1 MKKIFSLALLLGL
14 FVTASGL
21 HAVAATA
28 TPTAIPSFINDGDPT
43 GGNYMLKDRKVLAT
57 GQYAGSTGAVTVPFK
72 TLVNLGMG
80 APVTLANVT
89 YTVGVTQTASAGSK
103 SRTGLVMLPKGV
115 TSVPAGTVVHVA
127 YTGVAIGRIAVNVTA
142 GDVLVTSGTAGFL
155 TKAAAA
161 TEAIFTQVSRTAVV
175 GTALETVNVTA
186 GDGYCKV
193 LLGL

>member
-14 FVTASGL
+14 LVSATGL

-43 GGNYMLKDRKVLAT
+43 GGNYILKDRKILGT
-57 GQYAGSTGAVTVPFK
+57 GQYPGSTGAVTVPFR

-80 APVTLANVT
+80 APVVFANVT
-89 YTVGVTQTASAGSK
+89 YTVGVTQTTTVADKARSGI
-103 SRTGLVMLPKGV
+103 VILPKNV

-127 YTGVAIGRIAVNVTA
+127 YSGVVIGRIAVNVSA
-142 GDVLVTSGTAGFL
+142 GDVLITSGTAGFL

-161 TEAIFTQVSRTAVV
+161 TEGVFTQVSRSAVV

-193 LLGL
+193 LIGR